1 MKLTIAFLLL
11 TLSGIAL
18 SAPPQPRHHKGDK
31 IAVGDWCPADKRIT
45 CGLDAITENEMW
57 VCAGKVWTYQT
68 TCPKGT
74 TCQWDFYKN
83 WAWCS

>member
-45 CGLDAITENEMW
+45 YGLDAMSVILYPLMMQPM
-57 VCAGKVWTYQT
+57 ADY
-68 TCPKGT
+68 
-74 TCQWDFYKN
+74 
-83 WAWCS
+83 